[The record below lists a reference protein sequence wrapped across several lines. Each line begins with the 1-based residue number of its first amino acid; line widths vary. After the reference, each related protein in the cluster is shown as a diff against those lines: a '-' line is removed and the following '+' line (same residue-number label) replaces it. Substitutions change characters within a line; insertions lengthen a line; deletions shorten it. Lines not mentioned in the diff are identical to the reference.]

1 MDEIAMYL
9 REAYMYIAEMKETT
23 LSDIFFENMIG
34 AEDDPQEK
42 ASSGA
47 LNSLKKAFQKLIDF
61 VKNMI
66 EKISNNIRNLF
77 ASKSEKEDY
86 QKAKKNI
93 QENPE
98 IANMTVETTDFSKYE
113 KIYDDGIKELDD
125 EMKKDEP
132 DIARVQEVMDKVS
145 DQIQD
150 LDGARN
156 EVAKKAAMTVTMKM
170 LVKIADRDV
179 ECAKAINHALN
190 SQLLNINKAEKILGK
205 SETAKYKKQIKR
217 YADNCLFHRAKAKL
231 LGYKHATLEK
241 ISKKQIKTILSFT
254 NLDENLNIKNGKKF
268 AVTPVSAVKGAIK
281 HPKLTYDVLKGG
293 TGIRA
298 YKAAKQG
305 SGIQESA
312 EYESDTYKPKVYGT

>member
-9 REAYMYIAEMKETT
+9 REAYMYIAEMKETA

-34 AEDDPQEK
+34 AENDPQEK

-61 VKNMI
+61 IKNMI

-98 IANMTVETTDFSKYE
+98 IANMTVETIDFSRYE

-132 DIARVQEVMDKVS
+132 DIARVQEV
-145 DQIQD
+145 I
-150 LDGARN
+150 
-156 EVAKKAAMTVTMKM
+156 
-170 LVKIADRDV
+170 
-179 ECAKAINHALN
+179 
-190 SQLLNINKAEKILGK
+190 
-205 SETAKYKKQIKR
+205 
-217 YADNCLFHRAKAKL
+217 
-231 LGYKHATLEK
+231 
-241 ISKKQIKTILSFT
+241 
-254 NLDENLNIKNGKKF
+254 
-268 AVTPVSAVKGAIK
+268 P
-281 HPKLTYDVLKGG
+281 
-293 TGIRA
+293 
-298 YKAAKQG
+298 
-305 SGIQESA
+305 
-312 EYESDTYKPKVYGT
+312 